1 MNKRAIT
8 ATDSYSSDKPDYQ
21 TLNEMSWKSSNGSH
35 EYLIDLQGYC
45 IVTYVGE
52 FNILPADV

>member
-8 ATDSYSSDKPDYQ
+8 ATDGYSIEKSDYQ
-21 TLNEMSWKSSNGSH
+21 TPNEMNWKSSNGSH

-45 IVTYVGE
+45 IVTYVGG

>member
-8 ATDSYSSDKPDYQ
+8 ATNSYSADKLDYQ
-21 TLNEMSWKSSNGSH
+21 TLNEMNWKSSNGSH
-35 EYLIDLQGYC
+35 EYLIDLPGYC